1 LKAFVAAVLLG
12 VAGNGFGQQ
21 AVPYT
26 PPEKAPTQSEPAAP
40 AQGQQA
46 PVVPDVP
53 APALQSDPVPPKGKV
68 IFERKNTQAAEGDPE
83 STSEQTTPAATGES
97 SSQPMPD
104 GKTGPPD
111 AEVTVSDDERE
122 AVTFTAY
129 DLDLHLVTAKAAVEA
144 HANLT
149 VRNDGKV
156 ALKQIPLQVSS
167 SLEWETLRVRSGA
180 AGSFVQHRINTDADH
195 TGVARE
201 AVLTLAEPLAPGATV
216 ELTAIYSGSIPQSGE
231 RLERI
236 GAPSEEAAKA
246 DWDQVSAESTAL
258 RGYGNVMWYPVA
270 GAPVFLGD
278 GAKLFDAVGRAK
290 LRQQT
295 ATTRLR
301 VTVEYTGDAPDA
313 AYFCGQREPF
323 TAVSDND
330 DLPVAQGRG
339 VAVAE
344 FKARP
349 MGFRGLSLF
358 LTEKAST
365 TTDGALIRA
374 VTDQDGVL
382 QKYVEAAAKV
392 QPLLMDWLGT
402 SPLQPLDV
410 IDHEG
415 QPFEDGALLV
425 TPLRE
430 AEPFELTPVMV
441 HTLSHAWFDSSHAW
455 LDEGVAQLMSLLW
468 VETNDGR
475 QAGLER
481 LQQTTSVLGLAEPD
495 FSQPDK
501 AGVRQS
507 LVGASDEVYY
517 RTKAAAVLWM
527 LRSITSDD
535 ALKQA
540 LQLYRKDKAA
550 DASDEGFEQVLEK
563 TSHEDLRWFFDDWV
577 YHNKGLPELSIAN
590 VAPRPASAA
599 AGKSDGWLV
608 AVSVRNDGAAAAE
621 VPVTVRS
628 AKLTATE
635 RLRVPGKSNAA
646 IRIVFQDT
654 PEEVV
659 VGDGTVPELWERIHT
674 RKIVPE

>member
-1 LKAFVAAVLLG
+1 MG
-12 VAGNGFGQQ
+12 
-21 AVPYT
+21 
-26 PPEKAPTQSEPAAP
+26 
-40 AQGQQA
+40 
-46 PVVPDVP
+46 
-53 APALQSDPVPPKGKV
+53 
-68 IFERKNTQAAEGDPE
+68 
-83 STSEQTTPAATGES
+83 
-97 SSQPMPD
+97 
-104 GKTGPPD
+104 
-111 AEVTVSDDERE
+111 
-122 AVTFTAY
+122 
-129 DLDLHLVTAKAAVEA
+129 
-144 HANLT
+144 
-149 VRNDGKV
+149 
-156 ALKQIPLQVSS
+156 
-167 SLEWETLRVRSGA
+167 
-180 AGSFVQHRINTDADH
+180 
-195 TGVARE
+195 
-201 AVLTLAEPLAPGATV
+201 
-216 ELTAIYSGSIPQSGE
+216 
-231 RLERI
+231 
-236 GAPSEEAAKA
+236 
-246 DWDQVSAESTAL
+246 TAL

-290 LRQQT
+290 LRQQA
-295 ATTRLR
+295 ATVRLR

-313 AYFCGQREPF
+313 AYFCGRREPF
-323 TAVSDND
+323 VAVSDND

-339 VAVAE
+339 VATTE

-349 MGFRGLSLF
+349 VGFRGLSLF
-358 LTEKAST
+358 LTEKAAT

-374 VTDQDGVL
+374 VTDQSGVL
-382 QKYVEAAAKV
+382 QRYAEAAAKV
-392 QPLLMDWLGT
+392 QPLLTDWLGT
-402 SPLQPLDV
+402 SSLKPLDM

-415 QPFEDGALLV
+415 QPFEDDALLV
-425 TPLRE
+425 TPLDGSKQG
-430 AEPFELTPVMV
+430 ADPFELTPVMV
-441 HTLSHAWFDSSHAW
+441 HTLSHAWFGSSQAW

-475 QAGLER
+475 QAGLDR
-481 LQQTTSVLGLAEPD
+481 LHQTTSALALAEPD
-495 FSQPDK
+495 FSLDTKAGGDK
-501 AGVRQS
+501 AGAGQS
-507 LVGASDEVYY
+507 LVGASSEIYY

-563 TSHEDLRWFFDDWV
+563 TSKEDLRWFFDDWV
-577 YHNKGLPELSIAN
+577 YHDKGLPELSIAN

-635 RLRVPGKSNAA
+635 RLRVPGRSNAA
-646 IRIVFQDT
+646 IRIVFQDI

-659 VGDGTVPELWERIHT
+659 VGDGTVPELRENIHT

>member
-1 LKAFVAAVLLG
+1 LKGFVAAVLLG
-12 VAGNGFGQQ
+12 VAGSGFRQQ
-21 AVPYT
+21 TVPYT
-26 PPEKAPTQSEPAAP
+26 PPEKLPAQNEPASPTQSQPP
-40 AQGQQA
+40 
-46 PVVPDVP
+46 PVVPEVP
-53 APALQSDPVPPKGKV
+53 ATPPPADPVPPKGKV
-68 IFERKNTQAAEGDPE
+68 IFERKETPAVEGDPAAAP
-83 STSEQTTPAATGES
+83 EQAATAATGES

-104 GKTGPPD
+104 GRTGPPD
-111 AEVTVSDDERE
+111 AEVNVSDEERE

-129 DLDLHLVTAKAAVEA
+129 DLDLHLVTANSAVEA
-144 HANLT
+144 HVNLT

-167 SLEWETLRVRSGA
+167 SLAWETLRVRSGTPGA
-180 AGSFVQHRINTDADH
+180 FVQHRINTDADH
-195 TGVARE
+195 TGVSRE
-201 AVLTLAEPLAPGATV
+201 AVLTLAQPLAPGASID
-216 ELTAIYSGSIPQSGE
+216 LTAIYSGSIPQSGE

-236 GAPSEEAAKA
+236 GAPDDEAAKA
-246 DWDQVSAESTAL
+246 DWDQVSASGTAL

-270 GAPVFLGD
+270 GAPGFLGD

-290 LRQQT
+290 LRQQ
-295 ATTRLR
+295 AAMVKLRL
-301 VTVEYTGDAPDA
+301 TVEYTGDAPDA
-313 AYFCGQREPF
+313 VYFCGRRELF
-323 TAVSDND
+323 AAVSDND

-339 VAVAE
+339 VATAE
-344 FKARP
+344 FHARP

-365 TTDGALIRA
+365 TTDGALLRA

-382 QKYVEAAAKV
+382 QRYAEAAAKV

-402 SPLQPLDV
+402 SPLQPLD
-410 IDHEG
+410 ILDHEG
-415 QPFEDGALLV
+415 QPFEDDALLV
-425 TPLRE
+425 TPLRV

-441 HTLSHAWFDSSHAW
+441 HTLSHAWFGSSHAW

-475 QAGLER
+475 EAGLDR
-481 LQQTTSVLGLAEPD
+481 LHQTTSALALAEPD
-495 FSQPDK
+495 FSQGDK
-501 AGVRQS
+501 AGAGQS
-507 LVGASDEVYY
+507 LVGASNEIYY

-540 LQLYRKDKAA
+540 LQLYRKDKTA

-563 TSHEDLRWFFDDWV
+563 TSKEDLRWFFDDWV
-577 YHNKGLPELSIAN
+577 YHDKGLPELSIAN

-599 AGKSDGWLV
+599 SGKTDGWLV
-608 AVSVRNDGAAAAE
+608 AVSVRNDGDAAAE
-621 VPVTVRS
+621 VPVTVKS

-635 RLRVPGKSNAA
+635 RLRVPGRSNAA

-659 VGDGTVPELWERIHT
+659 VGDGTVPELRENIHT